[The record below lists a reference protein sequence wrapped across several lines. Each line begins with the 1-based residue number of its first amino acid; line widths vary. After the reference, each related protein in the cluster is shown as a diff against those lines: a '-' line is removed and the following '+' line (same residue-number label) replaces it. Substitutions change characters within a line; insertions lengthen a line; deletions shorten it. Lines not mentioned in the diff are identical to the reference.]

1 MRPGQMTGVQVTKIM
16 YFADIHFPDVANGP
30 GIRVSVFVS
39 GCTHKCPGCFNQE
52 AWDFR
57 YGQPFTDATIR
68 QVLDMCDD
76 PADGLTILGGE
87 PFHPRNQAEVLK
99 LARAY
104 KEHYPQK
111 NLWCYTGYTLEEILE
126 GSFGV
131 PALDELR
138 ADALPV
144 TNELLRHIDVLVDG
158 RFVEALK
165 DIRLKFRG
173 SSNQRLIDLSKTLST
188 GQIHII
194 D

>member
-1 MRPGQMTGVQVTKIM
+1 MNYAAIKKT
-16 YFADIHFPDVANGP
+16 DVANGP

-111 NLWCYTGYTLEEILE
+111 NLWCYTGYTYETDLLSPD
-126 GSFGV
+126 G
-131 PALDELR
+131 R
-138 ADALPV
+138 AHCEATEAFLSYV
-144 TNELLRHIDVLVDG
+144 DVLVDG
-158 RFVEALK
+158 EFDQNQY
-165 DIRLKFRG
+165 DISLKFRG
-173 SSNQRLIDLSKTLST
+173 SKNQRIL
-188 GQIHII
+188 QIQKEGCPQLFPL
-194 D
+194 